1 MKAIKVPGRYY
12 TRVIEVLVF
21 QARTGILGREQS
33 IGAIC
38 FWVNSSKM
46 KLEQIS
52 YWFDYSLSNQ

>member
-12 TRVIEVLVF
+12 TRVIEVLEF

-38 FWVNSSKM
+38 FWINSSKM
-46 KLEQIS
+46 RLEQIS
-52 YWFDYSLSNQ
+52 YWFD